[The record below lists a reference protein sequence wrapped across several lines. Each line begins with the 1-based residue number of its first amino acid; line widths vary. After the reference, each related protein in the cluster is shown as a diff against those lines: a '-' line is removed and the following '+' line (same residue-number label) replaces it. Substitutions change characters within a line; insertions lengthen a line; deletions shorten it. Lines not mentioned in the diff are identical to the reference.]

1 MSGQTR
7 LRDAGRMVEVE
18 RASPGPAQAPPP
30 EGPPTRTMSAPLA
43 DSVDAEG
50 NVAANEAGAPA
61 APWHNLPADAVAAK
75 LGVDPKTGLDTAE
88 VERRRAE
95 VGPNKLAEPEKEPG
109 WKAFVRQY
117 RDLMQ
122 LVLLGAAIV
131 SMAALQEFSTGIVI
145 IGLTV
150 LNAILGL
157 NQEGKAAAS
166 VAALQKMLLIRAHVR
181 RGGAVAD
188 VPAEALVPGDIVSF
202 EAGDKIPADGR
213 LLVAATLEIEEA
225 ALTGE
230 STPVLKSVG
239 PVTGGD
245 VPLGDRVD
253 MAYMNSTVTRGRGEM
268 VVTAT
273 RMDTEVG
280 QISGMLSQVQE
291 EKTPLT
297 RQLDQLTVLLTIMAA
312 AALALVVLLGL
323 IRGESFDD
331 LFLIGISLAIAAI
344 PTGLPAVVTTML
356 SLGTQALAAKGAIVK
371 RLRSVETLGST
382 SAISSNKTGTLTLNQ
397 MTARQLVIAGRRYS
411 VEGQGYSTDGKI
423 LRVGGETDT
432 DLEPFLLPMAL
443 ANDASV
449 HDGEIV
455 GDPTEAAL
463 VVLAAKGGYD
473 VDETRRVYPR
483 VGEVPFD
490 SDYKFMATFHE
501 MQHRSGK
508 VVRCFVK
515 GAPDVILGRSSS
527 VRDADGSSLDVDAYR
542 ERIMAEND
550 RLAGEGLRV
559 LAVASRDI
567 DPAHFDPNATLL
579 DEVQGLTMLALVAIV
594 DPPRKEARDAIARCK
609 DAGIRARMITG
620 DHVTTAGAIANQLG
634 IEGRALSGTEFAALS
649 DTELD
654 QQVEDIG
661 VVARV
666 APEDKVR
673 LVEKLKQR
681 GHVVAMTGDGVNDA
695 PALKRADIGVA
706 MGITGTEV
714 TKEAG
719 DMILT
724 DDNFATIVS
733 AVEGG
738 RAIYDNLMKYVR
750 FQMIT
755 LGGFILLFLGAGIF
769 DVANGIPLTPLQI
782 LWVNFA
788 VDVLLA
794 IGLGFDAPVPGLMR
808 RPPRD
813 ASAPIVDRALGI
825 RLGLASLLMAALT
838 LGVVAWGEHRYD
850 LVVATTMGMTTL
862 SLMHIVAALEAREPP
877 GTIFKRYTIE
887 NRRFVQMIGAALVLT
902 FLVTAL
908 SPLQRIFDTVALTS
922 AQWGICLLGPIVY
935 LALAELGKLIDRHAG
950 QH

>member
-1 MSGQTR
+1 MATTT
-7 LRDAGRMVEVE
+7 
-18 RASPGPAQAPPP
+18 P
-30 EGPPTRTMSAPLA
+30 EAELGSAPA
-43 DSVDAEG
+43 RRGEA
-50 NVAANEAGAPA
+50 VA
-61 APWHNLPADAVAAK
+61 WHGLPADEACAQ
-75 LGVDPKTGLDTAE
+75 LGADPGSGLDTAE
-88 VERRRAE
+88 VERRRAQY
-95 VGPNKLAEPEKEPG
+95 GLNKLAEAKKEPG
-109 WKAFVRQY
+109 WHTFLRQY

-131 SMAALQEFSTGIVI
+131 SMAALQEFSTGVVI

-150 LNAILGL
+150 VNAILGL
-157 NQEGKAAAS
+157 NQEGKAAES

-181 RGGAVAD
+181 RGGEKMD
-188 VPAEALVPGDIVSF
+188 IPAEELVPGDIALF

-230 STPVLKSVG
+230 STPVLKSIE
-239 PVTGGD
+239 PVTGDD

-273 RMDTEVG
+273 GMSTEVG

-297 RQLDQLTVLLTIMAA
+297 RQLDQLTVLITLMAA
-312 AALALVVLLGL
+312 AALVLVIVIGLL
-323 IRGESFDD
+323 RGDSFDD
-331 LFLIGISLAIAAI
+331 LFLIGISLAVAAI

-382 SAISSNKTGTLTLNQ
+382 SAICSDKTGTLTLNQ
-397 MTARQLVIAGRRYS
+397 MTARQLIVVGRRYS
-411 VEGQGYSTDGKI
+411 IEGEGYSTEGKI
-423 LRVGGETDT
+423 LRVAGESDT
-432 DLEPFLLPMAL
+432 PLEPILLPMAL
-443 ANDASV
+443 ANDAAV

-463 VVLAAKGGYD
+463 VVLAEKGGLD
-473 VDETRRVYPR
+473 VDETRRIYPR

-490 SDYKFMATFHE
+490 SEYKLMATFHE
-501 MQHRSGK
+501 MEDDGRK

-515 GAPDVILGRSSS
+515 GAPDVLLARSSHI
-527 VRDADGSSLDVDAYR
+527 RDVDGSSLPADGPARDKVL
-542 ERIMAEND
+542 AEND

-559 LAVASRDI
+559 LAVGSRDI
-567 DPAHFDPNATLL
+567 DPGAFDPGATLL
-579 DEVQGLTMLALVAIV
+579 DEVQGLTLVALVAIV
-594 DPPRKEARDAIARCK
+594 DPPRKEARDAIALCK
-609 DAGIRARMITG
+609 KAGIRVRMITG
-620 DHVTTAGAIANQLG
+620 DHATTAAAIANQLG
-634 IEGRALSGTEFAALS
+634 IDGRALPGTEFAALA
-649 DTELD
+649 DDELTE
-654 QQVEDIG
+654 QVEEIG

-673 LVEKLKQR
+673 LVETLKHK
-681 GHVVAMTGDGVNDA
+681 GNVVAMTGDGVNDA
-695 PALKRADIGVA
+695 PALKRSDIGVA

-724 DDNFATIVS
+724 DDNFATIVT

-738 RAIYDNLMKYVR
+738 RGIYDNLMKYVR
-750 FQMIT
+750 VQLVM
-755 LGGFILLFLGAGIF
+755 LGGFILTFVGAAIF
-769 DVANGIPLTPLQI
+769 DVAGGAPLTPLQI
-782 LWVNFA
+782 LWINFA

-794 IGLGFDAPVPGLMR
+794 IGLGFDAPAPGLMR
-808 RPPRD
+808 RAPRD
-813 ASAPIVDRALGI
+813 ASAPIVDRGLGI
-825 RLGLASLLMAALT
+825 RLGVASVVMAGLA

-850 LVVATTMGMTTL
+850 LVVATTMGLTTL
-862 SLMHIVAALEAREPP
+862 SLMHIVAALEAREPT
-877 GTIFKRYTIE
+877 GSIFTHYTIA
-887 NRRFVQMIGAALVLT
+887 NHRFVKLVGAAAVLT

-908 SPLQRIFDTVALTS
+908 SPLQRIFDTVSLTS
-922 AQWGICLLGPIVY
+922 SQWGICLLGPIVF
-935 LALAELGKLIDRHAG
+935 LAFAELGKLLDRRRSGEA
-950 QH
+950 QPAALVPAET